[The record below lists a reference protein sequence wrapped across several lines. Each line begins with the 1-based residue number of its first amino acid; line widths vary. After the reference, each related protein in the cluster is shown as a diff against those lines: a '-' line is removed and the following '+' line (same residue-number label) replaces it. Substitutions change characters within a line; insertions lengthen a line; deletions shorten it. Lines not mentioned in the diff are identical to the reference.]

1 MLTRQQL
8 SHFRQLLESEQQ
20 AVQAQIE
27 GWRRDIG
34 DPDYGEAAGVDDL
47 GDESTRIFQKES
59 ELENIHRA
67 QGRLR
72 QIEHAL
78 ERLDSGVYG
87 VSEVSGQPIPLER
100 LEAIPWTTVLVGET
114 PPEK

>member
-8 SHFRQLLESEQQ
+8 GHFRQLLESEQQ
-20 AVQAQIE
+20 AIQAQID

-34 DPDYGEAAGVDDL
+34 DPDYGETAGVDDV

-67 QGRLR
+67 QARLR

-114 PPEK
+114 LPEN

>member
-20 AVQAQIE
+20 AVQAQID

-34 DPDYGEAAGVDDL
+34 DPDYGETAGVDDL

-59 ELENIHRA
+59 ELENIKRA
-67 QGRLR
+67 EARLR

-78 ERLDSGVYG
+78 TRMDAGVYG
-87 VSEVSGQPIPLER
+87 VSEVSGQPIPVER

-114 PPEK
+114 LPES

>member
-8 SHFRQLLESEQQ
+8 SHFRQLLESEKQEIE
-20 AVQAQIE
+20 AQIDD
-27 GWRRDIG
+27 WRRDIG
-34 DPDYGEAAGVDDL
+34 DPDYGESAGVDDL
-47 GDESTRIFQKES
+47 GDESARIFQKES
-59 ELENIHRA
+59 ELENIKRA
-67 QGRLR
+67 ETRLR

-78 ERLDSGVYG
+78 ERIDKGVYG

-114 PPEK
+114 LAEP